1 MSKRRPGAKLLL
13 IAIVLLAAC
22 AAAVHAPGDEVP
34 PPNPAKPHH
43 TAQGFRN
50 NYLAALGNGGGNF
63 WKWQWQR
70 TWAGLPKPPVNGYQ
84 SPSQFPLVKPD
95 AAWLKANRTET
106 TATWIGHATV
116 LMQVAGVNILTD
128 PHLTERASPVSF
140 AGPKRRVPPALG
152 FDELPH
158 IDMVVISH
166 NHYDHLDEGTVRR
179 LAQQPGGSPRFF
191 VPLGNRAWFKQLGID
206 DVVEMDWW
214 DKQLFKGLEVTLTPV
229 QHWSARS
236 FTDRFATLWGGWY
249 VRSGA
254 VAVATPAAYAAA
266 PPANAVAQ
274 AANGMAPSAHAGAR
288 PFSFFFAGDT
298 GYSQDFADIAQ
309 RLGAVDF
316 AILPIGAY
324 EPRWFMAPQHVDPA
338 EAVKIHRDLKARQS
352 LAMHWGTFELTDEP
366 LDEPPRALARALQAA
381 GVEAARFAVLKHGE
395 MMRPQ

>member
-1 MSKRRPGAKLLL
+1 MRRPRAKLLL
-13 IAIVLLAAC
+13 IAIALLAAC
-22 AAAVHAPGDEVP
+22 AAAVPAPDDEVR

-70 TWAGLPKPPVNGYQ
+70 TRAGLPKPPEKGYAFA
-84 SPSQFPLVKPD
+84 FPVVKPD
-95 AAWLKANRTET
+95 VAWLMANRTET

-140 AGPKRRVPPALG
+140 AGPKRRVPPALT

-236 FTDRFATLWGGWY
+236 FTDRFATLWGGWH
-249 VRSGA
+249 VRTGVAAA
-254 VAVATPAAYAAA
+254 VPPATAAAQPAATT
-266 PPANAVAQ
+266 AV
-274 AANGMAPSAHAGAR
+274 R

-298 GYSQDFADIAQ
+298 GYSKDFAHIAQ

-324 EPRWFMAPQHVDPA
+324 EPRWFMASQHVDPA

-352 LAMHWGTFELTDEP
+352 LGIHWGTFELTDES
-366 LDEPPRALARALQAA
+366 LDEPPRALARALQQA
-381 GVEAARFAVLKHGE
+381 GVDAARFAVLKHGE
-395 MMRPQ
+395 MMTPR

>member
-1 MSKRRPGAKLLL
+1 MPKPGAKVLLSV
-13 IAIVLLAAC
+13 IALLAAC
-22 AAAVHAPGDEVP
+22 AVAVRAPVDEP
-34 PPNPAKPHH
+34 SPNPEKPHH

-50 NYLAALGNGGGNF
+50 NYLAALGNSGSNF

-70 TWAGLPKPPVNGYQ
+70 TWAGLPKPPEKGYA
-84 SPSQFPLVKPD
+84 SVFPVVKPD
-95 AAWLKANRTET
+95 VAWLRANRSET

-140 AGPKRRVPPALG
+140 AGPKRRVPPALT

-179 LAQQPGGSPRFF
+179 LALQPGGSPRFF

-206 DVVEMDWW
+206 DVVELDWW
-214 DKQLFKGLEVTLTPV
+214 DKQAFKGLEVTFTPV
-229 QHWSARS
+229 QHWSSRS
-236 FTDRFATLWGGWY
+236 LNDRFATLWGGWHIRGDAARTGSAAAQPAIG
-249 VRSGA
+249 VGA
-254 VAVATPAAYAAA
+254 AAAVAT
-266 PPANAVAQ
+266 
-274 AANGMAPSAHAGAR
+274 AR
-288 PFSFFFAGDT
+288 QFSFFFAGDT
-298 GYSQDFADIAQ
+298 GYSKDFADIAQ

-324 EPRWFMAPQHVDPA
+324 EPRWFMASQHVDPV

-352 LAMHWGTFELTDEP
+352 LAMHWGTFELTDEA
-366 LDEPPRALARALQAA
+366 LDEPPRALARALQQA
-381 GVEAARFAVLKHGE
+381 GVDVARFAVLKHGE
-395 MMRPQ
+395 MMRMQ